1 MRQTPQQ
8 YRDAR
13 PLTEYEREQL
23 IYRELRAG
31 RKRPVWLALIARLT
45 PLVRRSVPR
54 RP

>member
-8 YRDAR
+8 YRDTR
-13 PLTEYEREQL
+13 PLTEYELEQL

-31 RKRPVWLALIARLT
+31 SKRMGWRALVVRFRRR
-45 PLVRRSVPR
+45 VRRSVPR